1 MPCWLLSPI
10 SFAVL
15 VLECKYQSF
24 NTSARIA
31 NRSILDRTNTT
42 RRNSSSNRHQ
52 RMHKMRYLFTF
63 VVALILV
70 PQFALRAADKQS
82 SKPNVIFL
90 LADDSGYA
98 DFGCFGHPYART
110 PNIDRLASEGTRFAQ
125 FYATGVTCCPTRTGL
140 MTSKWPASYAT
151 YPANG
156 GFANRVT
163 ITELLHKHGYATGH
177 FGKWHIGPEDQLKP
191 GTYGIDAINAGTGAA
206 KKKNKAGRD
215 APIYDEAINFIEK
228 HQNEPFYLNV
238 WGHVSHH
245 KVDPP
250 QSYIDQF
257 NDVIVDESKFSEAM
271 QEKFAACRALG
282 GDVNEHMRAYLAD
295 IYSLDEDIGRLLK
308 RLDELGLS
316 NNTIVVF
323 SSDQGAA
330 PIRAEGIKVGGKK
343 VNDDKMR
350 LNAMGYNGIYRG
362 GKHGMYEGGV
372 RVPWIVRWPEHVPA
386 NRVDEKSV
394 ISGADF
400 LPTLCALTGVTIDNK
415 DFDGEDASAAWL
427 GKTEHV
433 RSKPLLWKTSSPG
446 SDAGIREGQWKL
458 IYPTR
463 RKGAE
468 LALYDI
474 INDPSE
480 KHNLASTNSDIVNKL
495 SAKVEAWVSTLP
507 KEYIKTNDNDNL

>member
-1 MPCWLLSPI
+1 
-10 SFAVL
+10 
-15 VLECKYQSF
+15 
-24 NTSARIA
+24 
-31 NRSILDRTNTT
+31 
-42 RRNSSSNRHQ
+42 
-52 RMHKMRYLFTF
+52 
-63 VVALILV
+63 
-70 PQFALRAADKQS
+70 
-82 SKPNVIFL
+82 
-90 LADDSGYA
+90 
-98 DFGCFGHPYART
+98 
-110 PNIDRLASEGTRFAQ
+110 
-125 FYATGVTCCPTRTGL
+125 
-140 MTSKWPASYAT
+140 MTSKWPASYSA

-156 GFANRVT
+156 GFGDRVT

-191 GTYGIDAINAGTGAA
+191 GTYGIDVISSGTGAA
-206 KKKNKAGRD
+206 KKKNTAGRD
-215 APIYDEAINFIEK
+215 APIYDEAIKFIEQ
-228 HQNEPFYLNV
+228 HQNAPFYMNV

-250 QSYIDQF
+250 QSYIDKF
-257 NDVIVDESKFSEAM
+257 KDVVVDELKFSEAM

-282 GDVNEHMRAYLAD
+282 GDVSNHMWSYLAD

-316 NNTIVVF
+316 KNTIVVF

-330 PIRAEGIKVGGKK
+330 PIRTDGKK
-343 VNDDKMR
+343 DGGNQDNAESVR

-372 RVPWIVRWPEHVPA
+372 RVPWIVRWPGHVPA

-400 LPTLCALTGVTIDNK
+400 LPTLCALTGVTIDIN

-427 GKTEHV
+427 GETEHV
-433 RSKPLLWKTSSPG
+433 RSKPLFWRTSSTG
-446 SDAGIREGQWKL
+446 SDAGIRERQWKL

-463 RKGAE
+463 KKGAE

-474 INDPSE
+474 INDPTE
-480 KHNLASTNSDIVNKL
+480 KHNVASKHPDIVNKL
-495 SAKVEAWVSTLP
+495 AAKVEAWVSTLP
-507 KEYIKTNDNDNL
+507 KVYIKTEDNDK

>member
-1 MPCWLLSPI
+1 MRYSFTLLI
-10 SFAVL
+10 VL
-15 VLECKYQSF
+15 VLSPLTAIWSAEEQS
-24 NTSARIA
+24 T
-31 NRSILDRTNTT
+31 
-42 RRNSSSNRHQ
+42 
-52 RMHKMRYLFTF
+52 
-63 VVALILV
+63 
-70 PQFALRAADKQS
+70 
-82 SKPNVIFL
+82 KPNIIFL
-90 LADDSGYA
+90 LADDSGFA
-98 DFGCFGHPYART
+98 DFGCYGHPYART
-110 PNIDRLASEGTRFAQ
+110 PNIDKLAAQGTRFTQ

-140 MTSKWPASYAT
+140 MTSRWPASYST

-156 GFANRVT
+156 GFGDRVT

-177 FGKWHIGPEDQLKP
+177 FGKWHIGPEDQAKS
-191 GTYGIDAINAGTGAA
+191 GVYGIDVVSSGTGSP

-215 APIYDEAINFIEK
+215 APIYDEAIQFIEQ
-228 HQNEPFYLNV
+228 HQNTPFYLNV

-250 QSYIDQF
+250 QSYVDKF
-257 NDVIVDESKFSEAM
+257 KDVVIDESKFSPAM
-271 QEKFAACRALG
+271 QEKFAVCKAQG
-282 GDVNEHMRAYLAD
+282 GDVSKHMQAYLAD

-316 NNTIVVF
+316 QNTIVIF

-330 PIRAEGIKVGGKK
+330 PIRSEENKDSSNKTSSNKASKSKGSGSK
-343 VNDDKMR
+343 DDVDNLR

-372 RVPWIVRWPEHVPA
+372 RVPWIVRWPGHVPA

-400 LPTLCALTGVTIDNK
+400 LPTLCALTGLTIGVNN
-415 DFDGEDASAAWL
+415 FDGEDASTAWL

-433 RSKPLLWKTSSPG
+433 RTKPLLWKTSSIG
-446 SDAGIREGQWKL
+446 SEAGIRDGQWKL

-463 RKGAE
+463 KKATD

-474 INDPSE
+474 LNDPIE
-480 KHNLASTNSDIVNKL
+480 QHNLASKHPEIVKTL

-507 KEYIKTNDNDNL
+507 TEYIKTDDNDR